1 MTTPAVARTRD
12 ELAASRDGLD
22 GPVAVVMTMG
32 ALHEGHAALIR
43 LARDLADHVVVT
55 VFVNPLQFGVGED
68 FDRYPRTWDA
78 DLDVCRREGADVV
91 FAPGLDQMYPGGEP
105 QVRVQAGPLGG
116 RLEGAHRPGHFD
128 GMLTV
133 VLKFMHLTRPDVAV
147 YGEKDA
153 QQLALIRRMVADLD
167 LAVRVVGAPTVR
179 EPDGLAMSSRNRYLS
194 ADDRELALALNR
206 ALQAGA
212 EASSGGPDA
221 VLAAAQD
228 CLDAAAGIE
237 LDYLALVDDET
248 WQDADSSTTRARL
261 LVAGRVGTTRL
272 IDNRE
277 IDLGTPSGLKA

>member
-1 MTTPAVARTRD
+1 MTTPAVARSRA
-12 ELAASRDGLD
+12 ELRSLRDGLG

-32 ALHEGHAALIR
+32 ALHDGHAALIR

-55 VFVNPLQFGVGED
+55 VFVNPLQFGQGED

-78 DLDVCRREGADVV
+78 DLAICGREGADVV
-91 FAPGLDQMYPGGEP
+91 FAPTLEQMYPGGEP
-105 QVRVQAGPLGG
+105 QVRVQAGPLGA

-133 VLKFMHLTRPDVAV
+133 VCKLMHLTRPDIAV

-153 QQLALIRRMVADLD
+153 QQLALIRQMAADLD
-167 LAVRVVGAPTVR
+167 LPVQVVGAPTVR

-194 ADDRELALALNR
+194 ADERTVALTLSR

-212 EASSGGPDA
+212 DAGADGPDA
-221 VLAAAQD
+221 VLVAARG
-228 CLDAAAGIE
+228 CLDEAPGID

-248 WQDADSSTTRARL
+248 WEEPSRTTTRGRL

-277 IDLGTPSGLKA
+277 IDLGTHSGLKA